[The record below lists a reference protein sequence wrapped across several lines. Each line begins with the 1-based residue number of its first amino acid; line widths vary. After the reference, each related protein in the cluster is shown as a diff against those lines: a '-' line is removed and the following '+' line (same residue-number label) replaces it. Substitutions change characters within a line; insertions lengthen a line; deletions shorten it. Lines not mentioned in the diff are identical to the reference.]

1 MYLDYAAS
9 TPVNPQVLKWFN
21 TIAEQVYANP
31 SSEHYLGLEA
41 ERIVKDSQE
50 IIANKLNCSP
60 NQIYFT
66 SGATM
71 SNSIAIQ
78 GFMRMKGLNAF
89 LSSAVEHDDIMLVA
103 DYLHGGVR
111 DNYAVPVDEDGIIW
125 LDVLDSKL
133 KKLTALG
140 FRVLVSIQL
149 ANSESGVIQPV
160 TAISET
166 IHKYPNCYFHTD
178 ATQYLPYFNVDV
190 EKMGIDMLSMSGQ
203 KIGGIKG
210 SGLLYVKDEIVLTP
224 VIFGKQGLVGG
235 TYATPLIASLA
246 EAFCIPKTDNRVLYR
261 LRDSLLEKLE
271 ALGGVLVG
279 NRYQRLPNNIYIRFP
294 GVRGDT
300 LMHLLSENEIY
311 VSTGSACSS
320 DSDEPSH
327 VALAYGLTE
336 QQAMEC
342 VRFTIGET
350 LTKKDIDYIVKVI
363 ESNLMLLR

>member
-9 TPVNPQVLKWFN
+9 TPVKPEVLREFN
-21 TIAEQVYANP
+21 NIAEHYYANP
-31 SSEHYLGLEA
+31 SSEHRLGLDA
-41 ERIVKDSQE
+41 ERIVKDAQE
-50 IIANKLNCSP
+50 LIAKKLNCSSAE
-60 NQIYFT
+60 IYFT

-71 SNSIAIQ
+71 SNNIAIQ
-78 GFMRMKGLNAF
+78 GFMRKEGLNAF

-111 DNYAVPVDEDGIIW
+111 ENYAIPVDSEGIIK
-125 LDVLDSKL
+125 LDILNKRL
-133 KKLTALG
+133 QKLTSLG

-149 ANSESGVIQPV
+149 ANSESGVVQPV
-160 TAISET
+160 TAISEI

-178 ATQYLPYFNVDV
+178 ATQYLPYFDVDV
-190 EKMGIDMLSMSGQ
+190 QRMGIDMLSMSGQ

-210 SGLLYVKDEIVLTP
+210 SGILYVKDGINLVP

-235 TYATPLIASLA
+235 TYATPLIASLT
-246 EAFCIPKTDNRVLYR
+246 EAFYQPRVNNKIFYDNRDY
-261 LRDSLLEKLE
+261 LLKKLE

-294 GVRGDT
+294 GIQGNI
-300 LMHLLSENEIY
+300 LLKLLSEQEIY

-320 DSDEPSH
+320 NSDEPSH

-336 QQAMEC
+336 QQATEC
-342 VRFTIGET
+342 IRFTIGET
-350 LTKKDIDYIVKVI
+350 LTKNDIDYIGKVI

>member
-9 TPVNPQVLKWFN
+9 TPVNQEVLRQFN
-21 TIAEQVYANP
+21 VVAKQYYANP
-31 SSEHYLGLEA
+31 SSEHALGLNA
-41 ERIVKDSQE
+41 EELINDCRD
-50 IIANKLNCSP
+50 IIAKKLNCSP
-60 NQIYFT
+60 TGIHFT

-78 GFMRMKGLNAF
+78 GFMRKNGLNAF

-111 DNYAVPVDEDGIIW
+111 ENYVVPVDENGIIK
-125 LDVLDSKL
+125 LNILEEKL
-133 KKLTALG
+133 KRLTALG

-149 ANSESGVIQPV
+149 ANSESGVVQPV
-160 TAISET
+160 TAISEVV
-166 IHKYPNCYFHTD
+166 HRYPNCIFHTD

-190 EKMGIDMLSMSGQ
+190 QRMGIDMLSMSGQ

-210 SGLLYVKDEIVLTP
+210 SGLLYVADDIILVP

-350 LTKKDIDYIVKVI
+350 LTEKDIDYIVKVI
-363 ESNLMLLR
+363 ESNLILLR